1 MKAVLLVGGGGT
13 RLRPLTYA
21 VPKPLIPVANTPLI
35 LHILD
40 NLRRHGVEE
49 IVLAASAP
57 DHSIE
62 EALGDGR
69 HLGLSL
75 SYSYE
80 AAPLGSGL
88 AVKQAAQ
95 DFDSAFFVCN
105 GDVISNVDLSAMAA
119 QHQDRQAIVSIFLGP
134 VEDPSAFGI
143 AELDNQDR
151 IVRFVE
157 KPPRSDAPS
166 NWANAGVWLFEPAVL
181 DYIPDERMDRSLEQL
196 VFPAL
201 IGEGLLLQGFPSP
214 AYWMDVGTSERYLQL
229 HADILDGLLSTCL
242 PSELLPHTAAVA
254 PAAEI
259 GPRVLLGES
268 CRVEDGARLVGPA
281 VLGKACLV
289 HQKALVQGSVLWD
302 EVTVGADAVIRDSIL
317 GEGCSVGAGAEI
329 ESAVLANGVR
339 LGPGVRPGRGVR
351 LEPGESVN

>member
-229 HADILDGLLSTCL
+229 HADILDGLLSDVPAQRIAATHSRRRAWSGDRA
-242 PSELLPHTAAVA
+242 PRPPRREL
-254 PAAEI
+254 
-259 GPRVLLGES
+259 S
-268 CRVEDGARLVGPA
+268 CRRRRPARRARRARQSLPRSPKGARA
-281 VLGKACLV
+281 RFRALG
-289 HQKALVQGSVLWD
+289 
-302 EVTVGADAVIRDSIL
+302 
-317 GEGCSVGAGAEI
+317 
-329 ESAVLANGVR
+329 
-339 LGPGVRPGRGVR
+339 
-351 LEPGESVN
+351 